1 MPRAGAARRE
11 LRQAKRAL
19 AKAERGPQKYK
30 NQKGGIRKPSR
41 PPRNKHGKGKGR
53 HFDEDDAQGEE
64 DDMVMVK
71 DGAATRVGGAA
82 PQRRTGRAEADEE
95 EQEEGTEEPGRFSS
109 LEKKI
114 RALEKKKSSISELK
128 LRMRR
133 GFELD
138 AQQQAKLRTEAKI
151 ERELARFRSLLGKEL
166 AASDA
171 QRMDEEEDAE
181 AEHAGE
187 EEADEQEEEEEEEE
201 EEAEAPRVPA
211 RAEREAE
218 LAARVLG
225 DAPETMSR
233 LARQRLLK
241 QAKRE
246 ERLRRKETERQQKL
260 ERKRA
265 RLQRIKKA

>member
-1 MPRAGAARRE
+1 
-11 LRQAKRAL
+11 
-19 AKAERGPQKYK
+19 
-30 NQKGGIRKPSR
+30 
-41 PPRNKHGKGKGR
+41 
-53 HFDEDDAQGEE
+53 
-64 DDMVMVK
+64 
-71 DGAATRVGGAA
+71 
-82 PQRRTGRAEADEE
+82 
-95 EQEEGTEEPGRFSS
+95 
-109 LEKKI
+109 
-114 RALEKKKSSISELK
+114 
-128 LRMRR
+128 MRR

-246 ERLRRKETERQQKL
+246 ERLRRKEAERQQKL